1 MTSTKS
7 RLFWSRALL
16 DRQRI
21 GYNGSDD
28 VKCVTMSCDPSD
40 DRRCKGRG
48 QPCSE
53 KYATGSEG
61 HKNSIT
67 RKHRR
72 CQIHNINIAT
82 WNIQTLLQAGKLMN
96 ITMETKR
103 LEIDILGIAEIRWT
117 GNGRFCVNENYEFLY
132 SGGCT
137 QIRGVDILI
146 KKELAKL
153 INNVLAIS
161 DRVISIRLNIK
172 PKPLVIIQVYAPTED
187 STDEEIENFYEQIS
201 EALKATKH
209 GDIVIVLGDFNAKI
223 SQDNRSSAAGKYC
236 LGKGNARGDRLL
248 EFADK
253 HSFKICNT
261 WFKNHKRR
269 LYTWLSPGG
278 KYRNQIDFILI
289 NERYKNIVKKCHTYP
304 GADGNTDHVL
314 LMAKCKIKLKK
325 IPEHNNTRSWDVQRL
340 KDKEIREKF
349 QDKLLQYDAV
359 TTSESEL
366 ESVESNWNHLKE
378 NIIEAANN
386 SLPCKIKKSR
396 NMWLNDEIADKM
408 NQRRAVKDKTGTM
421 YKKLNKE
428 VIAVCRKA
436 KVK

>member
-82 WNIQTLLQAGKLMN
+82 WNIRTLLQAGKLMN

-161 DRVISIRLNIK
+161 DRVISIRLNI
-172 PKPLVIIQVYAPTED
+172 
-187 STDEEIENFYEQIS
+187 
-201 EALKATKH
+201 
-209 GDIVIVLGDFNAKI
+209 
-223 SQDNRSSAAGKYC
+223 
-236 LGKGNARGDRLL
+236 
-248 EFADK
+248 
-253 HSFKICNT
+253 
-261 WFKNHKRR
+261 
-269 LYTWLSPGG
+269 
-278 KYRNQIDFILI
+278 NQ
-289 NERYKNIVKKCHTYP
+289 
-304 GADGNTDHVL
+304 
-314 LMAKCKIKLKK
+314 
-325 IPEHNNTRSWDVQRL
+325 
-340 KDKEIREKF
+340 
-349 QDKLLQYDAV
+349 
-359 TTSESEL
+359 
-366 ESVESNWNHLKE
+366 
-378 NIIEAANN
+378 
-386 SLPCKIKKSR
+386 SR
-396 NMWLNDEIADKM
+396 
-408 NQRRAVKDKTGTM
+408 
-421 YKKLNKE
+421 
-428 VIAVCRKA
+428 
-436 KVK
+436 